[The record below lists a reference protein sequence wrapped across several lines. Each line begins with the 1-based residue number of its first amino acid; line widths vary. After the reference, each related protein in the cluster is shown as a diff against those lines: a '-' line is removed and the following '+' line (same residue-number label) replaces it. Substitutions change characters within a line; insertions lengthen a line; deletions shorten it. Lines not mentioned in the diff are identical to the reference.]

1 MKKLAIHCLSILGVL
16 GILLGCSSK
25 EWGELA
31 EAGAL
36 VAGKTP
42 EEAARY
48 GQTAQTFGEAVLP
61 IDYEQERAVGGGVAV
76 KAFEQ
81 FGSYYDDPELVRYVT
96 LVGKAVAA
104 KSPRPDLPYAFA
116 VLDNDTPNAFAGPG
130 GYIFIS
136 VGTLQNLHDEAQ
148 LASILAHEIAH
159 VCHRHA
165 LTTLQRAKL
174 LDGVS
179 QGASLADPQ
188 NAAQYSEVIKNLE
201 DALFNKGLDQKYEYQ
216 ADLSGTDIAAA
227 SGYNP
232 WGLREF
238 LGQLEALIPAGASG
252 GWFQTHPSVRER
264 IKRLDVYLNENYSD
278 FRTLPRAKARFQKNV
293 TDRLRA
299 SGRL

>member
-1 MKKLAIHCLSILGVL
+1 MNNLAIRWLSILGVL
-16 GILLGCSSK
+16 GILLGCTSK

-31 EAGAL
+31 EAGAI
-36 VAGKTP
+36 VAGRTP

-48 GQTAQTFGEAVLP
+48 GQAAQTFGEAILP

-148 LASILAHEIAH
+148 LASVLAHEIAH

-174 LDGVS
+174 LEGVS

-201 DALFNKGLDQKYEYQ
+201 DTLFNKGLDQKFEYQ
-216 ADLSGTDIAAA
+216 ADVSGTDIAAA
-227 SGYNP
+227 AGYNP

-238 LGQLEALIPAGASG
+238 LGQLEALVPAGATG

-264 IKRLDVYLNENYSD
+264 IKRLDLHLNDNYAD

-293 TDRLRA
+293 TERLRA
-299 SGRL
+299 TGRI